1 VDHVPLDLLRTFQA
15 VHRLGSMTGAAAVL
29 HVSQPTV
36 TSQVR
41 ALERLVGRP
50 LFVRGARGVTP
61 TAAGRDLAERIE
73 APLDALVAVAAGLTA
88 AGDLAGRT
96 LHLGG
101 PADLLS
107 VLVVPALAEVL
118 AAGVDVRVRVGLADD
133 LLGELAAGRLDL
145 VVSTVRPRRGV
156 DAVPLLDEEFALV
169 AAPAL
174 AATLDPVAVA
184 ADPARALAA
193 VPLLAWSDDLAVV
206 RRWWRHVLG
215 RPPATRP
222 LLVLP
227 DLRGLLAAAE
237 AGLGATVLPHYL
249 HAGSRAGG
257 RLVSLH
263 PTPDPPIN
271 TLYLAGRAATRQQPH
286 VALARQVLL
295 ERARHW

>member
-1 VDHVPLDLLRTFQA
+1 MRIFFTPSRLRPGPHRGPMGRSDVCHRDFYGSRSACHPARVDHVPLDLLRTFQA

-73 APLDALVAVAAGLTA
+73 APLDAL
-88 AGDLAGRT
+88 
-96 LHLGG
+96 
-101 PADLLS
+101 
-107 VLVVPALAEVL
+107 

-169 AAPAL
+169 AAPAP

-237 AGLGATVLPHYL
+237 A
-249 HAGSRAGG
+249 
-257 RLVSLH
+257 
-263 PTPDPPIN
+263 
-271 TLYLAGRAATRQQPH
+271 
-286 VALARQVLL
+286 
-295 ERARHW
+295 

>member
-1 VDHVPLDLLRTFQA
+1 MRIFFTPSRLRPGPHRGPMGRSDVCHRDFYGSRSACHPARVDHVPLDLLRTFQA

-237 AGLGATVLPHYL
+237 A
-249 HAGSRAGG
+249 
-257 RLVSLH
+257 
-263 PTPDPPIN
+263 
-271 TLYLAGRAATRQQPH
+271 
-286 VALARQVLL
+286 
-295 ERARHW
+295 